1 MTLTQA
7 RAGKCLGCQKGGPD
21 GLKRLGVAAIPARS
35 GGAQPADVF
44 RRPDISGFAKAGW
57 TLFVI
62 ILPLFGVLIYM
73 ITRPRVDT
81 LVA

>member
-1 MTLTQA
+1 ML
-7 RAGKCLGCQKGGPD
+7 
-21 GLKRLGVAAIPARS
+21 AADYPFMDIMWTMFIFFAWVIWIYLLIMIL
-35 GGAQPADVF
+35 ADVF
-44 RRPDISGFAKAGW
+44 RRPDISGVAKAGW